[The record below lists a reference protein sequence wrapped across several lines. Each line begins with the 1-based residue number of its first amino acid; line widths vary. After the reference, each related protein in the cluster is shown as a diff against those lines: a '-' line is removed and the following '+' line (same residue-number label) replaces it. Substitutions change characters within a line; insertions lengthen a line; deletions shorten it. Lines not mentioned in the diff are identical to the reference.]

1 MDTMTIRV
9 VPTLPP
15 AVVTV
20 VIALATLGVAAIPRP
35 IGAQPTPV
43 RSGAAPR
50 TFTITGVVRDSASGE
65 VLPNARVGLVSSPRA
80 IQTNADGRFALLGVP
95 GDPQVL
101 RVQYVGYASRLLAL
115 RADTVTGSLSVIL
128 TKAVVRLSTATVR
141 SATDQSPTVVAIGR
155 DVSVQSI
162 STAQVEAMPSIGE
175 ADVFRTLQMLPS
187 VAGAGNG
194 GASLSVRGGT
204 PDQNLVLLDGI
215 TVYHVDH
222 FFGLFSAFNTDA
234 LKDIQLYAG
243 GFPAR
248 YGGRVSSV
256 IDLTGKAGDERH
268 FRASGGASLLSAR
281 GVVEIPLGR
290 GSLLLSGRRSYTDVI
305 KSGLYSKL
313 FAFARQGSS
322 AQTQAP
328 VGFGGGGPRGGGRF
342 QQAQVDPSFY
352 FYDLNAKLTYRPSS
366 KDVATISVLRGL
378 DNLDQ
383 SQTLGGGFAR
393 FNPGAP
399 MGAPTGAPTNA
410 TPTLNDLTIAE
421 NMGVSGRWFRQ
432 WSSRLSSDLIV
443 SSSQYTSDGNR
454 TASGGLPN
462 GGARFN
468 FGFTETNTVDD
479 QTIRLENIIDLA
491 AWSRFEFGVWG
502 TRNSVTYQFAVGGTT
517 DTVQSRRNTVRNG
530 ESTTRAAYV
539 QHKWTPV
546 SAVDITTG
554 VRGTQ
559 YDATGETFIEPR
571 VNAGWQVTPSLRF
584 KGAWGRYHQFVNRV
598 ENEDVLQG
606 SRDFWLL
613 ADSTLRPQGSTHV
626 IAGVLYDRPAWALNI
641 EAYDKTLENATL
653 FSRRYRQ
660 AFGVNT
666 GSFFFTGD
674 GRARGLEFLLEKKR
688 GNVTGWAAYTLMK
701 ATNRFDEVDG
711 GRAFPSSLDQ
721 RHELKGF
728 GSWQLGKW
736 DLSAVGVYGSGRP
749 YTAPIAQY
757 QIKLLDGR
765 QQTYVNVSDK
775 NSQRL
780 PSYQRADLAA
790 SRIFETKGSFDWR
803 VGLSLYN
810 ILNRRNVS
818 FRKFDLSTDPIVI
831 TDVSQLG
838 FTPSI
843 DVKLTWRAQRERVTE
858 IDR

>member
-1 MDTMTIRV
+1 MPIGVFSTPSRA
-9 VPTLPP
+9 P
-15 AVVTV
+15 
-20 VIALATLGVAAIPRP
+20 VAAFLLFAATGLAVTPWP
-35 IGAQPTPV
+35 VAAQPATA
-43 RSGAAPR
+43 RSAAPPR
-50 TFTITGVVRDSASGE
+50 TFTITGVVRDSATGE
-65 VLPNARVGLVSSPRA
+65 VLRNARVGLVSSPRA
-80 IQTNADGRFALLGVP
+80 ILTNVDGRFALLGVP
-95 GDPQVL
+95 EGPQTL
-101 RVQYVGYASRLLAL
+101 RVQYVGYASRLLTL
-115 RADTVTGSLSVIL
+115 RADTLTGPLAIIL
-128 TKAVVRLSTATVR
+128 TKAVVRLSTTTVK
-141 SATDQSPTVVAIGR
+141 SAIDQSPTVIAIGR
-155 DVSVQSI
+155 DASVQAI
-162 STAQVEAMPSIGE
+162 STAQVEAMPSVGE
-175 ADVFRTLQMLPS
+175 TDVFRTLQMLPS

-256 IDLTGKAGDERH
+256 VDLTGKAGDEHH

-290 GSLLLSGRRSYTDVI
+290 GSVLLSGRRSYTDVI
-305 KSGLYSKL
+305 RSGLYNRL
-313 FAFARQGSS
+313 FDFARQGSS
-322 AQTQAP
+322 AQTRTQ
-328 VGFGGGGPRGGGRF
+328 VGFGGGGRGVGRF
-342 QQAQVDPSFY
+342 QQVQVDPSFY
-352 FYDLNAKLTYRPSS
+352 FYDLNAKLTFRPSS
-366 KDVATISVLRGL
+366 KDVATISVFRGL

-393 FNPGAP
+393 FNPGGPA
-399 MGAPTGAPTNA
+399 APTANA
-410 TPTLNDLTIAE
+410 TPTLNDLTIAQ
-421 NMGVSGRWFRQ
+421 NTGASARWFRQ
-432 WSSRLSSDLIV
+432 WSARWSSDLIA
-443 SSSQYTSDGNR
+443 SQSQYLSDGNR

-462 GGARFN
+462 GGARFD
-468 FGFTETNTVDD
+468 FGFTEANTVDD
-479 QTIRLENIIDLA
+479 QTVRLENIVDVA
-491 AWSRFEFGVWG
+491 AASRVEFGVWAI
-502 TRNSVTYQFAVGGTT
+502 RNTVTYRFAVGSTT
-517 DTVQSRRNTVRNG
+517 DTVQTRRNTIRNG
-530 ESTTRAAYV
+530 EATTLAAYA
-539 QHKWTPV
+539 QHTWTPV
-546 SAVDITTG
+546 PTLDITTG
-554 VRGTQ
+554 VRSTQ
-559 YDATGETFIEPR
+559 HDATSQSFVEPR
-571 VNAGWQVTPSLRF
+571 VNAGWQITSSLRL

-613 ADSTLRPQGSTHV
+613 ADTTLRPQGSTHV
-626 IAGVLYDRPAWALNI
+626 IAGLLYDRPSWALNI

-653 FSRRYRQ
+653 FSRRYRL

-674 GRARGLEFLLEKKR
+674 GHARGLEFLLEKKR
-688 GNVTGWAAYTLMK
+688 GSVTGWAAYTLMK

-711 GRAFPSSLDQ
+711 GRAFPSSIDQ

-749 YTAPIAQY
+749 YTAPISQY

-780 PSYQRADLAA
+780 PAYQRADLAV
-790 SRIFETKGSFDWR
+790 SRIFETTGSFDWR

-810 ILNRRNVS
+810 LLNRRNVS
-818 FRKFDLSTDPIVI
+818 FRKFDLSTDPIVV
-831 TDVSQLG
+831 TDVAQLG